1 MSKPTILCVDDEKF
15 ILETL
20 KKQIRY
26 IFADKYRYEV
36 AESAEEGWEVIEEL
50 SVERPIQCLI
60 FSDYL
65 MPDVRGDEFLI
76 QVHQKYPEIIAVMLT
91 GQVDPH
97 TLGQLREKLPL
108 HRCIHK
114 PWSLQDIIEAVES
127 GMASY
132 SEKPLMPGLTG
143 TSGFKGQK

>member
-1 MSKPTILCVDDEKF
+1 MLKPTILCVDDEKF

-26 IFADKYRYEV
+26 IFGDKYRYEV

-50 SVERPIQCLI
+50 SAERPIRCLI

-65 MPDVRGDEFLI
+65 MPEVRGDEFLI

-91 GQVDPH
+91 GQVDPQ
-97 TLGQLREKLPL
+97 TLSLLQEKLPL

-127 GMASY
+127 GMAAW
-132 SEKPLMPGLTG
+132 
-143 TSGFKGQK
+143 Q

>member
-1 MSKPTILCVDDEKF
+1 MLKPTILCVDDEKF

-26 IFADKYRYEV
+26 IFGEKYRYEV
-36 AESAEEGWEVIEEL
+36 AESAEEAWEVLEEL
-50 SVERPIQCLI
+50 GEERPARCLI

-65 MPDVRGDEFLI
+65 MPDIRGDEFLI
-76 QVHQKYPEIIAVMLT
+76 RVHEEFPEIVKIMLT
-91 GQVDPH
+91 GQVDPY
-97 TLGQLREKLPL
+97 TLEQLREKLPL

-127 GMASY
+127 GMSDMGNL
-132 SEKPLMPGLTG
+132 K
-143 TSGFKGQK
+143 

>member
-1 MSKPTILCVDDEKF
+1 MLKPTILCVDDEKF

-26 IFADKYRYEV
+26 IFGDKYRYEV

-50 SVERPIQCLI
+50 SGQRPIHCLI

-76 QVHQKYPEIIAVMLT
+76 RVYKKYPEIVSVMLT
-91 GQVDPH
+91 GQVDPQ
-97 TLGQLREKLPL
+97 TLEQLREKLPL

-127 GMASY
+127 GMGIIY
-132 SEKPLMPGLTG
+132 NEKPRIPG
-143 TSGFKGQK
+143 

>member
-1 MSKPTILCVDDEKF
+1 MQKPTILCVDDEKF

-26 IFADKYRYEV
+26 IFGEKYRYEV
-36 AESAEEGWEVIEEL
+36 AESAEEAWEVLEEFDGH
-50 SVERPIQCLI
+50 RPARCLI

-76 QVHQKYPEIIAVMLT
+76 QVHEKFPEIIKVMLT
-91 GQVDPH
+91 GQVDSY
-97 TLGQLREKLPL
+97 TLEQLQEKLPL

-114 PWSLQDIIEAVES
+114 PWSLQEIIEAVES
-127 GMASY
+127 GTADFGIP
-132 SEKPLMPGLTG
+132 E
-143 TSGFKGQK
+143 